1 MKKILIFLAAAVVLA
16 GVYYLIN
23 PPAGIKNTTLSGS
36 NIICFGD
43 SLTYGTG
50 ATPGSDYPSQLSLL
64 ISKPVINAGV
74 AGDTTATALSRLEK
88 DVLTQ
93 SPRIVLITLGGND
106 LKNRVPKETA
116 FNNLKM
122 IIESIQRRG
131 ALVVVG
137 GIDIPLWGRGFG
149 DAYEN
154 VCNRTGAILIPHILD
169 GIIGKRELM
178 SDPIHPNDKGYAL
191 MAERFHKAI
200 KPYLLP

>member
-1 MKKILIFLAAAVVLA
+1 MKKILILIAAAVILA
-16 GVYYLIN
+16 GGYYFFNPSTRIIN
-23 PPAGIKNTTLSGS
+23 TSPGGS

-50 ATPGSDYPSQLSLL
+50 STPGKNYPAQLSLL
-64 ISKPVINAGV
+64 ISKPVINAGIP
-74 AGDTTATALSRLEK
+74 GDTTATALSRLEE

-93 SPRIVLITLGGND
+93 SPRIVIITLGGND

-116 FNNLKM
+116 FSNLKK
-122 IIESIQRRG
+122 IIESIQHQG

-149 DAYEN
+149 DAYEKA
-154 VCNRTGAILIPHILD
+154 CSQTGAILIPHILD

-191 MAERFHKAI
+191 MAQRFHKAI
-200 KPYLLP
+200 RLYL